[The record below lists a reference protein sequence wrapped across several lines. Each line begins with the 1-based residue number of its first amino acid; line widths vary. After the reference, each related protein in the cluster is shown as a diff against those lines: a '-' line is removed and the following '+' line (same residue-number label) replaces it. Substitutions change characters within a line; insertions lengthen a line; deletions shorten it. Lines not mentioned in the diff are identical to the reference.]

1 MLLLLVVAGVQ
12 VELPQVVVM
21 AVLDV
26 KLVVVVIEI
35 VAVLEGWVR

>member
-1 MLLLLVVAGVQ
+1 MVLQLVVAGVQ

-26 KLVVVVIEI
+26 KLVVVVIKI
-35 VAVLEGWVR
+35 AVGLEGWVR

>member
-1 MLLLLVVAGVQ
+1 MVLRLVVARVQ

-35 VAVLEGWVR
+35 AVVLEGWVR